1 MAPSPPPGSR
11 RTCWSPVSPPG
22 PREELAMN
30 GRVVSRVELS
40 RDVRH
45 RHAKAGCDFSSAYTH
60 PCGLFDASQASDP
73 SGARTGEKGRNEMF
87 NRTPVI
93 LLLPLALFAAACES
107 GGARGQAPPSE
118 NAAVAA
124 ACGPQLPPGAG
135 AFFGTFGPP
144 PPGAH
149 PPRALEGP
157 PLGAPRP
164 P

>member
-1 MAPSPPPGSR
+1 
-11 RTCWSPVSPPG
+11 
-22 PREELAMN
+22 MN

-107 GGARGQAPPSE
+107 GGAGGQASRSE
-118 NAAVAA
+118 TPAV
-124 ACGPQLPPGAG
+124 AG
-135 AFFGTFGPP
+135 AFGHPLTPGGAPFFVRFDHPP
-144 PPGAH
+144 PVH
-149 PPRALEGP
+149 QRPRRLY
-157 PLGAPRP
+157 
-164 P
+164 